1 MRDKITRQCPQ
12 TTAFE
17 VKGEPKQ
24 IRTEVPLLTSLPPY
38 RWAKPAHNE
47 SEVHLVEFMALV
59 ITAHAAEVSV
69 TLGDLAPASCS
80 VRAGRLAVAS

>member
-1 MRDKITRQCPQ
+1 M
-12 TTAFE
+12 
-17 VKGEPKQ
+17 KGEPKQ
-24 IRTEVPLLTSLPPY
+24 IRSEVPLLTSLPPY
-38 RWAKPAHNE
+38 RWANRWAKPAHKE